1 MVGTLSARI
10 SAVNRRDLFAAVFA
24 FCFVD
29 VGCETRRG
37 PADHKRSDWGKR
49 AFGFPTCG
57 TGFLSASRPAPLAL
71 GIARG
76 QTVAEIGAGGG
87 YLTRHLAQAVGPSGK
102 VVATDID
109 KAALAALR
117 SRMQAAFQVETRL
130 VPRDASGL
138 ELSRYDVI
146 VLADVVH
153 LLPQP
158 DRYLPAL
165 FPSLRPGG
173 HLYVVG
179 REDRMPGLAQAA
191 MRAGLQIRPVQADLP
206 AQFVIELFAV
216 IPWLC
221 AKIGQGVI
229 RLCAMLSHP
238 QSTMPFPIPC
248 GGHDYTHPGHLAMLA
263 TLFGLSAPPVA
274 TCRVLELGCGDG
286 SNLIPMALAMPNA
299 TFVGIDLSA
308 RHIETGQQEASQL
321 GISNLSLRHQDLLT
335 FGDGEQPF
343 DYIIGHGI
351 YSWVP
356 EAVRSKIWDI
366 CSNLLSPHGVAY
378 LSYNTYPGWHQR
390 KMVRD
395 MMRFHTQRLD
405 DPDRRRAQALAMV
418 NFIAGGGSL
427 QFPLHRKAL
436 ETELARLTEL
446 PRNYI
451 LHDDLGEI
459 NQPYYFHEFITAA
472 TAHGLQFLSET
483 RFHVMQDNRLSPE
496 ARNTLR
502 QVGDLLVMEQYRD
515 YITCSAFR
523 ETLICHATRSLER
536 RIQPS
541 QMERFSFQ
549 SSLRSQ
555 SAQPDVVHA
564 VDEKFQ
570 SDGMTLSLSEP
581 IAKAALVIMQQNAPK
596 AIPFETLFADSLRL
610 CRADSQADFDLRF
623 RMNQRQELS
632 ELLLAGFGA
641 GVIRPTLF
649 GSFLSAS
656 GRQTTA

>member
-1 MVGTLSARI
+1 M
-10 SAVNRRDLFAAVFA
+10 
-24 FCFVD
+24 
-29 VGCETRRG
+29 
-37 PADHKRSDWGKR
+37 
-49 AFGFPTCG
+49 
-57 TGFLSASRPAPLAL
+57 
-71 GIARG
+71 
-76 QTVAEIGAGGG
+76 
-87 YLTRHLAQAVGPSGK
+87 
-102 VVATDID
+102 
-109 KAALAALR
+109 
-117 SRMQAAFQVETRL
+117 
-130 VPRDASGL
+130 RDAVPPT
-138 ELSRYDVI
+138 EYD
-146 VLADVVH
+146 
-153 LLPQP
+153 
-158 DRYLPAL
+158 
-165 FPSLRPGG
+165 
-173 HLYVVG
+173 
-179 REDRMPGLAQAA
+179 
-191 MRAGLQIRPVQADLP
+191 
-206 AQFVIELFAV
+206 AV
-216 IPWLC
+216 PY
-221 AKIGQGVI
+221 
-229 RLCAMLSHP
+229 
-238 QSTMPFPIPC
+238 PC

-308 RHIETGQQEASQL
+308 RHIETGQQEVSQL

-418 NFIAGGGSL
+418 NFIAGAVPS

-649 GSFLSAS
+649 QAPFCLRPGDKPQLEPLARLRMSANKEVTTPLLDNIRFDEPFGRAVALLCTGQRSRSDMVTELSQRIAAGEFPSELSGGSVPSPEALHAMVKSRLTEVLDRIARY
-656 GRQTTA
+656 GILVEN